1 MATQFL
7 DLAGLTHYDGKL
19 KEKAAGSI
27 KIEGL
32 NVSLTSISGAV
43 LGTIAIP
50 QQKIELASASK
61 NGLMSKEHFTKL
73 EGIATGATLVE
84 ESETNGNVKI
94 NGKETTVYTPEVY
107 TPHENGHHR
116 SRHSGTGHD
125 LCACIWRK
133 GWPDVG
139 RSLHQA

>member
-19 KEKAAGSI
+19 KEKVAGSI

-50 QQKIELASASK
+50 QQQIELASGSK

-73 EGIATGATLVE
+73 EGIASLPVQRWSKKAKLTAMSRSMARKRRFTRLR
-84 ESETNGNVKI
+84 S
-94 NGKETTVYTPEVY
+94 TPL
-107 TPHENGHHR
+107 TKMASTR
-116 SRHSGTGHD
+116 
-125 LCACIWRK
+125 
-133 GWPDVG
+133 
-139 RSLHQA
+139 

>member
-19 KEKAAGSI
+19 KEKVAGSI

-50 QQKIELASASK
+50 QQQIELASGSK

-73 EGIATGATLVE
+73 EVSLPVQRWSKKAKLTAMSRSMARKRRFTRLR
-84 ESETNGNVKI
+84 S
-94 NGKETTVYTPEVY
+94 TPL
-107 TPHENGHHR
+107 TKMASTR
-116 SRHSGTGHD
+116 
-125 LCACIWRK
+125 
-133 GWPDVG
+133 
-139 RSLHQA
+139 

>member
-7 DLAGLTHYDGKL
+7 DLTGLTYYDGKL

-50 QQKIELASASK
+50 
-61 NGLMSKEHFTKL
+61 
-73 EGIATGATLVE
+73 
-84 ESETNGNVKI
+84 
-94 NGKETTVYTPEVY
+94 
-107 TPHENGHHR
+107 
-116 SRHSGTGHD
+116 
-125 LCACIWRK
+125 
-133 GWPDVG
+133 
-139 RSLHQA
+139 

>member
-7 DLAGLTHYDGKL
+7 DLTGLTYYDGKL

-73 EGIATGATLVE
+73 EGIAAGATLVE

-107 TPHENGHHR
+107 TPSRKWPLQGDGHRQGCCERRHAGHEG
-116 SRHSGTGHD
+116 
-125 LCACIWRK
+125 
-133 GWPDVG
+133 
-139 RSLHQA
+139 

>member
-7 DLAGLTHYDGKL
+7 DLAGLTYYDGKL

-50 QQKIELASASK
+50 QQKIELASGSK

-73 EGIATGATLVE
+73 EGIAAGATLVE
-84 ESETNGNVKI
+84 ESETRKRRF
-94 NGKETTVYTPEVY
+94 TRLRSTPL
-107 TPHENGHHR
+107 TKMASTR
-116 SRHSGTGHD
+116 
-125 LCACIWRK
+125 
-133 GWPDVG
+133 
-139 RSLHQA
+139 